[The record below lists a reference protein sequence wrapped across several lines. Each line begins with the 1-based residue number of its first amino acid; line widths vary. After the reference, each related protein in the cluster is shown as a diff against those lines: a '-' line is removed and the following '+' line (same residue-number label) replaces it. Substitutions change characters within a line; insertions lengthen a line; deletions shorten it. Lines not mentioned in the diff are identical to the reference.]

1 MNTKEN
7 AESKPHENAES
18 KMKTVKAAWDK
29 EPAGAKKD
37 ASFKH
42 YSAAE
47 KAHKAKNDRECMT
60 ELAAAEKALN

>member
-1 MNTKEN
+1 MD
-7 AESKPHENAES
+7 SKVNAES

-29 EPAGAKKD
+29 APAGSKKD
-37 ASFKH
+37 AAFEH

-47 KAHKAKNDRECMT
+47 KAHKAKNDKECMT